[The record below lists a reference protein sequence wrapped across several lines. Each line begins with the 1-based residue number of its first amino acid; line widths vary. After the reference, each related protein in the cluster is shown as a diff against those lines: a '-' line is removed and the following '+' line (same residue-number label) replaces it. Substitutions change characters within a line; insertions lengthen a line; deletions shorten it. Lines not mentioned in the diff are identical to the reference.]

1 MNKTQKYEEYKQ
13 YLRSLN
19 LTSAEY
25 EKRINWHEYPH
36 RHRQIPTKH

>member
-19 LTSAEY
+19 LTSDEY
-25 EKRINWHEYPH
+25 EKRIREWRRRN
-36 RHRQIPTKH
+36 KF

>member
-1 MNKTQKYEEYKQ
+1 MATSQQYEAYKK

-25 EKRINWHEYPH
+25 EKRIREWCRRN
-36 RHRQIPTKH
+36 KF

>member
-1 MNKTQKYEEYKQ
+1 MTERERLNKLQQYEEYKR

-25 EKRINWHEYPH
+25 ENRIREWCRRN
-36 RHRQIPTKH
+36 KF

>member
-1 MNKTQKYEEYKQ
+1 MKEREILNKTQQYEEYKQ

-25 EKRINWHEYPH
+25 EKRIREWCKKMRY
-36 RHRQIPTKH
+36 

>member
-1 MNKTQKYEEYKQ
+1 MTEREKLNKTQQYEEYKR

-25 EKRINWHEYPH
+25 EKRIREWCRRN
-36 RHRQIPTKH
+36 KF

>member
-1 MNKTQKYEEYKQ
+1 MNKTQQYEAYKQ

-25 EKRINWHEYPH
+25 EKRLC
-36 RHRQIPTKH
+36 

>member
-1 MNKTQKYEEYKQ
+1 MNETQKYEEYKR

-25 EKRINWHEYPH
+25 EKLIREWCR
-36 RHRQIPTKH
+36 RHKF

>member
-1 MNKTQKYEEYKQ
+1 MNKTQQYEEYKQ

-25 EKRINWHEYPH
+25 EKRLREWCKKNKY
-36 RHRQIPTKH
+36 